1 MVCEVCQEP
10 IVAGEAMVIAQ
21 QADGVVMVGL
31 LDSTADG
38 PIAAFHESHWPDRIG
53 TWQERDRGQ
62 AK

>member
-1 MVCEVCQEP
+1 MICEVCQEP
-10 IVAGEAMVIAQ
+10 IESGEAIVIAQ

-38 PIAAFHESHWPDRIG
+38 RIAMFHEAHWTERVG
-53 TWQERDRGQ
+53 AWKERDRGE